1 VLQRRDDLNEKAENN
16 SNINETHES
25 MHNIRSHKETVECIV
40 AIGTSTGGPRALQ
53 EVIPMFPA
61 DIPAAVLI
69 VQHMPSG
76 FTKSLA
82 ERLDSMSRIKVKEA
96 ENGDILTKGCAY
108 IAPGGYQ
115 MIIDKQSD
123 KFFRIRLTDDEP
135 VGGHKPSVNVL
146 FNSISCLDIK
156 KVIAVVM
163 TGMGKDGSEGVK
175 NINKNK
181 KGYIIAQDEKT
192 CTVYG
197 MPKAAVQ
204 TGVVD
209 EIVPLDEIAKK
220 IMMFLG
226 VYDK

>member
-1 VLQRRDDLNEKAENN
+1 MLQKRDDLKEKAEY
-16 SNINETHES
+16 SGNINGTNETKHMNRNSDIVES
-25 MHNIRSHKETVECIV
+25 IV

-53 EVIPMFPA
+53 EVIPMLPA
-61 DIPAAVLI
+61 NILAAVLI

-82 ERLDSMSRIKVKEA
+82 ERLDGMSKIKVKEA
-96 ENGDILTKGCAY
+96 EDGDILRKGCAY
-108 IAPGGYQ
+108 IAPGGRQ
-115 MIIDKQSD
+115 MTVVKQD
-123 KFFRIRLTDDEP
+123 DQRLRIKITDDEP

-146 FNSISCLDIK
+146 FDSVSHLEVK
-156 KVIAVVM
+156 KVVAVIM
-163 TGMGKDGSEGVK
+163 TGMGKDGSEGII
-175 NINKNK
+175 NINKLK

-209 EIVPLDEIAKK
+209 EVVPLDEIAKK

>member
-1 VLQRRDDLNEKAENN
+1 
-16 SNINETHES
+16 
-25 MHNIRSHKETVECIV
+25 
-40 AIGTSTGGPRALQ
+40 
-53 EVIPMFPA
+53 
-61 DIPAAVLI
+61 
-69 VQHMPSG
+69 
-76 FTKSLA
+76 
-82 ERLDSMSRIKVKEA
+82 
-96 ENGDILTKGCAY
+96 
-108 IAPGGYQ
+108 
-115 MIIDKQSD
+115 
-123 KFFRIRLTDDEP
+123 
-135 VGGHKPSVNVL
+135 L